1 MPLFFRTPR
10 RRPLKSFSIFISFG
24 NDKDDKMLA
33 NSSVDWE
40 LSRSKNKI
48 SFMIDEVIIVYNWR
62 ITKIFDEP

>member
-1 MPLFFRTPR
+1 
-10 RRPLKSFSIFISFG
+10 
-24 NDKDDKMLA
+24 MLA
-33 NSSVDWE
+33 YSSVDWE